1 MKNDFIIQI
10 IGAERSGKT
19 KLVSIISNALEKF
32 GVIVEHSQFHNSNDF
47 SEIKG
52 KNCFITEFTTDSE
65 RDIESESGEIEDEDS
80 EKDFGKAFVRAF
92 GESNE

>member
-1 MKNDFIIQI
+1 MKNDFIIQV
-10 IGAERSGKT
+10 IGSERSGKT

-32 GVIVEHSQFHNSNDF
+32 GVKVECCQFNNSNDF

-52 KNCFITEFTTDSE
+52 KKCFVTEFTTDSE
-65 RDIESESGEIEDEDS
+65 RDLESESEEIEDEDS

>member
-1 MKNDFIIQI
+1 MKNDFIIQV

-32 GVIVEHSQFHNSNDF
+32 GVDVEHCQFNNSNDF

-52 KNCFITEFTTDSE
+52 KKCLITEFATDIE
-65 RDIESESGEIEDEDS
+65 RDEDETEDEDS
-80 EKDFGKAFVRAF
+80 EKDFGKAFMRVF
-92 GESNE
+92 GRKGK